1 MFRRR
6 RKKSKVAIAAQEAE
20 LEEWGK
26 KAIREMLRGP
36 DPPASGVD
44 GSEAGTD
51 ISGTSSLWSNWTGT
65 TLSRARTRARTT
77 KFF

>member
-26 KAIREMLRGP
+26 KAIREMLHGP

-44 GSEAGTD
+44 GSEGLATLGAVA
-51 ISGTSSLWSNWTGT
+51 LW
-65 TLSRARTRARTT
+65 RRH
-77 KFF
+77 